1 MKRIYLLVATAMLA
15 WSAQA
20 QWTDLTQVG
29 WNPDRGDFAVAD
41 IDGDGDMDVIY
52 SANDPDKAGVGNN
65 AVWINNNGT
74 LELQDA
80 SKVVV
85 TMGRSG
91 NIEFGDINGD
101 GHIDLIF
108 AGWNNGSSTTNRG
121 IALGDGTGNFVLADK
136 ADYPMTE
143 LDNVTSCGFADFNLD
158 GLLDYYAFANA
169 VDGEE
174 GAWQNNNFIY
184 FQQADGSFVENS
196 TAIPGSQYKFFES
209 GVTVIDFNADG
220 APDIW
225 FNTNDNTKSCE
236 SRQEAQRLNLLFIN
250 NGDGTFRE
258 FSLNVGT
265 DLLYYKSNGSAT
277 WADMDGDG
285 YLDLLHNGDGF
296 LCTGEDNDQIWR
308 LYKNNAGQSLTMTF
322 DFGENHPGRQ
332 NSINNGGALVDWN
345 GDGVMDIIT
354 AGWSGD
360 WGNTQ
365 RLDLWLGNADNRMAA
380 FTATTFGT
388 GVPGFSEQGIRIA
401 DINGDGKP
409 DMLVNGYSNMTT
421 SAEDEDDDHRQVGWI
436 ANTSSAA
443 APIPGAPTA
452 LATDNGVGYVGF
464 SWAAPEGLSNA
475 AGITYNFSLYNK
487 TTGKW
492 LYNPMANEDGKRIV
506 AGRMGNVYTA
516 KEYYLFGLPAG
527 EYEWTVQ
534 AINGQ
539 YMGGAFAA
547 KQTFTVGAS
556 GVESVSGYN
565 PGVFVNDNTLSIV
578 GMQGEAQTVN
588 VYSISGALLN
598 TAAFNDNIDLQ
609 LPQAGIYMV
618 EVQAADGG
626 QYITKVVVK

>member
-1 MKRIYLLVATAMLA
+1 MKRIYLLAAAAMLA

-20 QWTDLTQVG
+20 QWTNLTQEG

-41 IDGDGDMDVIY
+41 IDGDGDMDVIW
-52 SANDPDKAGVGNN
+52 SATDQDKAGVGNN
-65 AVWINNNGT
+65 AVWMNNNGT
-74 LELQDA
+74 LELQT
-80 SKVVV
+80 SVSPVV

-91 NIEFGDINGD
+91 NIEYGDINGD

-108 AGWNNGSSTTNRG
+108 AGWGNGSSTTNRG
-121 IALGDGTGNFVLADK
+121 IALGDGTGNFKLADK
-136 ADYPMTE
+136 TAYPMTE
-143 LDNVTSCGFADFNLD
+143 LENVISCGFADFNLD
-158 GLLDYYAFANA
+158 GLLDYYAFSHAT
-169 VDGEE
+169 DGED
-174 GAWQNNNFIY
+174 GTWTNNNFIY
-184 FQQADGSFVENS
+184 FQQADGTFVENS
-196 TAIPGSQYKFFES
+196 TAIPASQYKFYEP
-209 GVTVIDFNADG
+209 GAAIIDFDADG

-236 SRQEAQRLNLLFIN
+236 QRGEAQRLNLLFLN

-265 DLLYYKSNGSAT
+265 DLLYYKSNGSAM

-285 YLDLLHNGDGF
+285 YLDMLHNGDGK
-296 LCTGEDNDQIWR
+296 LCTGEDNDQKWR
-308 LYKNNAGQSLTMTF
+308 LYKNNGGNSLTVAF
-322 DFGENHPGRQ
+322 DFGENDPGRQ
-332 NSINNGGALVDWN
+332 NSVNNGGALVDWN

-354 AGWSGD
+354 AGWSD
-360 WGNTQ
+360 NWGKVQ

-409 DMLVNGYSNMTT
+409 DMLINGYS
-421 SAEDEDDDHRQVGWI
+421 SEGGRRVGWI
-436 ANTSSAA
+436 ANTSSATA
-443 APIPGAPTA
+443 SIPGAPRNLNAAPEAFGGAYDVCFT
-452 LATDNGVGYVGF
+452 
-464 SWAAPEGLSNA
+464 WEAPEGLANA

-492 LYNPMANEDGKRIV
+492 LCNPMSNEDGTRIV

-516 KEYYLFGLPAG
+516 KEYWLYGLPAG

-539 YMGGAFAA
+539 YMGGEFAA
-547 KQTFTVGAS
+547 KQTFTIGAS
-556 GVESVSGYN
+556 GVESASGYN
-565 PGVFVNDNTLSIV
+565 PAVLVKDNTLSIV

-609 LPQAGIYMV
+609 LPQTGVYLV
-618 EVQAADGG
+618 EVLAADGG
-626 QYITKVVVK
+626 SYITKVAVK